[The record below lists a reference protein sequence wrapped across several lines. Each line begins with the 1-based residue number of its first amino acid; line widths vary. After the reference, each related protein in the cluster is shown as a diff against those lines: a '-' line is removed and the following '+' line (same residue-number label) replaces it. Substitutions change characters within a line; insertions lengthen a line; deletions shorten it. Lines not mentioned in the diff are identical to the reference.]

1 MVLAEALEL
10 SEFHFSCLQIG
21 DMKDNLFSLGPLD
34 LQMNEP
40 IFQK

>member
-1 MVLAEALEL
+1 MVLAEAFDL

-21 DMKDNLFSLGPLD
+21 DMKDNLLSLGPLH
-34 LQMNEP
+34 LQMNKT